1 MLFFYPFSYIELTLI
16 TTMTKAYLEITMY
29 VSNSN
34 RPAAAGVYNKYK
46 QSFLETIQG
55 ATAKEL
61 LIRDEDVQVLHGFRN
76 AEDAA
81 AYLKTD
87 LFNNDVVK
95 ELSPLFDKAPEIKI
109 YSVL

>member
-1 MLFFYPFSYIELTLI
+1 MA
-16 TTMTKAYLEITMY
+16 KAYLEITMY

-34 RPAAAGVYNKYK
+34 RPAATGVYNKYK
-46 QSFLETIQG
+46 QPFLDEIKG
-55 ATAKEL
+55 AVSKDL
-61 LIRDEDVQVLHGFRN
+61 LIRDEDVQVLHGFESVEEAN
-76 AEDAA
+76 

-109 YSVL
+109 YAVA

>member
-1 MLFFYPFSYIELTLI
+1 
-16 TTMTKAYLEITMY
+16 MTKAYLEITMY

-46 QSFLETIQG
+46 QPFLDEIEG
-55 ATAKEL
+55 ATLKEL
-61 LIRDEDVQVLHGFRN
+61 LIRDEDVQVLHGFKSVEE
-76 AEDAA
+76 AQG
-81 AYLKTD
+81 YLKTD

-109 YSVL
+109 YSVA

>member
-1 MLFFYPFSYIELTLI
+1 MA
-16 TTMTKAYLEITMY
+16 KAYLEITMY
-29 VSNSN
+29 VGNVN

-46 QSFLETIQG
+46 QPFLDKIKG
-55 ATAKEL
+55 ATSKEL
-61 LIRDEDVQVLHGFRN
+61 LIRDEDVQVLHGFESV
-76 AEDAA
+76 ADAN

-109 YSVL
+109 YSVA